1 MPRLNLSFDFL
12 RTFWRDK
19 RFFVLL
25 AVLLIALG
33 IFLVSRTLPNVDTRV
48 CSYFYSLV
56 GIDLLFLLA
65 LPRQED
71 RVRTVALVLMVS
83 LEIVM
88 VTYLVLVTLLGGR

>member
-12 RTFWRDK
+12 RTFWREK

-48 CSYFYSLV
+48 SSYFYSLL
-56 GIDLLFLLA
+56 GIDLLLLLA

-71 RVRTVALVLMVS
+71 RIGTVALILMAS

-88 VTYLVLVTLLGGR
+88 ITYLVLVTLLGGR